1 MDKTWIKKR
10 SLISSLFLY
19 WRMLVLYL
27 FIWGYLILI
36 SSSIIINLI
45 FFIGFI
51 ILKAYL
57 ASFSSIRYSRLINI
71 NFINRRI
78 LHYKDKEKLN
88 TIEDKNLI
96 FPSLII
102 TWKLRR
108 KSYTLIQIF
117 IIFVYVY
124 EPRKQVSS
132 TDLWWDDRT
141 RAY

>member
-1 MDKTWIKKR
+1 M
-10 SLISSLFLY
+10 
-19 WRMLVLYL
+19 
-27 FIWGYLILI
+27 
-36 SSSIIINLI
+36 
-45 FFIGFI
+45 FI

-88 TIEDKNLI
+88 TIEHKNLKSS
-96 FPSLII
+96 SLIM

-132 TDLWWDDRT
+132 
-141 RAY
+141 